1 MARQEPV
8 RPVAK
13 ARAALA
19 RCEPVSSKARE
30 SDIERSARLA
40 RHLPQVE
47 VSTWY
52 GTPALKVAG
61 KGFVRVKE
69 PGTLVVLCPLE
80 LKEALIEAE
89 PEFYYETAH
98 YRGWPAMLVRMDRID
113 DARLADRLECAWRER
128 APARILKEWGGG

>member
-1 MARQEPV
+1 MSR
-8 RPVAK
+8 
-13 ARAALA
+13 
-19 RCEPVSSKARE
+19 KARE
-30 SDIERSARLA
+30 SDIERAARLA

-89 PEFYYETAH
+89 PDLYYETDH
-98 YRGWPAMLVRMDRID
+98 YRGWPAMLVHMERID
-113 DARLADRLECAWRER
+113 DSRLKDRLECAWRQR
-128 APARILKEWGGG
+128 APTKMRKEQGG